1 MFFITSK
8 ILSFLIKP
16 SFWILALLIISILK
30 KNKRKNYLIITTL
43 IYFFFTNEFIYNE
56 VARYWEEPS
65 KSIELLD
72 QKYDV
77 GIVLGG
83 FSEYDSITQKHN
95 FKKEADRFIYT
106 FQLYQNGI
114 IKKILISGG
123 NGGLSNS
130 SHKEAETIQRFLIS
144 NSVNR
149 EDIIIESKSR
159 NTKENAFYSAQILKQ
174 DSKVVL
180 ITSATHMKRALL
192 CFNRAGINVTSFPVD
207 NMLSY
212 RSKNPTHILLPKA
225 RVLEYWEELIH
236 EIIGYLIYF
245 IYV

>member
-30 KNKRKNYLIITTL
+30 NERKKYLIITTL
-43 IYFFFTNEFIYNE
+43 IYVFFTNEFIYNE
-56 VARYWEEPS
+56 VARYWEEPT
-65 KSIELLD
+65 KDIELLD

-83 FSEYDSITQKHN
+83 FSDYDSITKKHN

-106 FQLYQNGI
+106 FQLYKNGI

-123 NGGLSNS
+123 NGELSNTK
-130 SHKEAETIQRFLIS
+130 HKESETIQKFLIN
-144 NSVNR
+144 NSVNK

-174 DSKVVL
+174 DSKVLL

-192 CFNRAGINVTSFPVD
+192 CFNRAGINVTPLPVD
-207 NMLSY
+207 NILSY

-225 RVLEYWEELIH
+225 RVLEYWEDLIH
-236 EIIGYLIYF
+236 EIIGYFIYF

>member
-16 SFWILALLIISILK
+16 SFWILALLIISIFK
-30 KNKRKNYLIITTL
+30 KKKRKNYLLITTL
-43 IYFFFTNEFIYNE
+43 IYVFFTNEFIYNE

-65 KSIELLD
+65 KDIELFD
-72 QKYDV
+72 EKYDI

-83 FSEYDSITQKHN
+83 FSDYDSLTKKHN
-95 FKKEADRFIYT
+95 FKKDADRLIYT
-106 FQLYQNGI
+106 LQLYNNGI

-123 NGGLSNS
+123 NGGLLNS
-130 SHKEAETIQRFLIS
+130 KHKEAETIQKFLIS
-144 NSVNR
+144 NSINR

-159 NTKENAFYSAQILKQ
+159 NTKENAFYSAQILKK
-174 DSKVVL
+174 DSKIVL
-180 ITSATHMKRALL
+180 ITSAIHMKRALL

-212 RSKNPTHILLPKA
+212 RSKSPVHILLPRA

-236 EIIGYLIYF
+236 EIIGYFVYF
-245 IYV
+245 IYI